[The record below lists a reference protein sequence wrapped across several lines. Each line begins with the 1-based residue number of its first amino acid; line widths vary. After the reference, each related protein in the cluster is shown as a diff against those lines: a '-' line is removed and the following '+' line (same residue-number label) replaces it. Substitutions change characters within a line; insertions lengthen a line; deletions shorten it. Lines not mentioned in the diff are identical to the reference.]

1 MSRKFLQSLGAG
13 AAVLGMLVS
22 MTSIASADEFAT
34 STTALTQTDTV
45 TVWVVATDD
54 DVNGDV
60 DHGACNI
67 GSGKNKPFVEASVV
81 SSDPAVASVDK
92 EKLTFSGCG
101 DTFAQDV
108 EVTLIP
114 DLCLP
119 KTAMITISESNRG
132 PGNSVK
138 GEFSIETIN
147 VSVAASNALDPTCTG
162 GGGGGG
168 SQLCAEPAAP
178 AWAAALLKASN
189 LKGKASKETNNY
201 ISSVAHHM
209 TNGAVFDTFAKS
221 DPGYPAAVRSYMVN
235 TLGLSGLASV
245 DAARAIRPGWTCVS
259 TGQNLV

>member
-1 MSRKFLQSLGAG
+1 MSRKSLQSLGAG
-13 AAVLGMLVS
+13 AAVLGMLFS

-34 STTALTQTDTV
+34 SATALTQNGSV
-45 TVWVVATDD
+45 KVWVVATVD

-67 GSGKNKPFVEASVV
+67 GSGQNKPHVDASVT
-81 SSDPAVASVDK
+81 SSDPAVAAVNPAS
-92 EKLTFSGCG
+92 LTFSGCG
-101 DTFAQDV
+101 DANGQNV
-108 EVTLIP
+108 AITLTP

-119 KTAMITISESNRG
+119 KTATITIAESGRG

-138 GEFSIETIN
+138 GEFSTETIN
-147 VSVAASNALDPTCTG
+147 VSVAASTPLDPTCTG

-189 LKGKASKETNNY
+189 MKGKQAKETNNY

-209 TNGAVFDTFAKS
+209 TNGAVFDGVAKS
-221 DPGYPAAVRSYMVN
+221 DPDYPASVRSYMVN
-235 TLGLSGLASV
+235 TLGLSTLADV
-245 DAARAIRPGWTCVS
+245 EAARAIRPGWTCVS
-259 TGQNLV
+259 SDQPLS

>member
-1 MSRKFLQSLGAG
+1 MSRKFLQRLGAG
-13 AAVLGMLVS
+13 AAVLGMLCS

-34 STTALTQTDTV
+34 STTALTQTETV
-45 TVWVVATDD
+45 KVWVVATDD

-67 GSGKNKPFVEASVV
+67 GSGKNKPFVEASVI
-81 SSDPAVASVDK
+81 SSDPTVASVDQA
-92 EKLTFSGCG
+92 KLTFSGCG
-101 DTFAQDV
+101 DAFAQDIEITV
-108 EVTLIP
+108 IP
-114 DLCLP
+114 DLCIP
-119 KTAMITISESNRG
+119 KTATITIAESDRG

-147 VSVAASNALDPTCTG
+147 VSVAPSNSSDPTCGG

-209 TNGAVFDTFAKS
+209 TNGAVFDNVAKS
-221 DPGYPAAVRSYMVN
+221 DPDYPAAVRSYMVN
-235 TLGLSGLASV
+235 TLGLNTLATV

-259 TGQNLV
+259 SGQTLS